1 MNDMQKSQIINMRAA
16 GIGYKAIAK
25 NLDISENTVKSFCR
39 RNNLTS
45 TEMIV
50 PVPIT
55 ENSAEVVLCKN
66 CGKVVPQ
73 NDKRKKKQ
81 YCSDKCRMNWWN
93 SHREQVKHK
102 SVDIRICPSCHKE
115 FKVYGK
121 SDRKYCSHACYIKD
135 RFGGANDE

>member
-55 ENSAEVVLCKN
+55 ENSAEVVLCKTV
-66 CGKVVPQ
+66 GRQ
-73 NDKRKKKQ
+73 
-81 YCSDKCRMNWWN
+81 
-93 SHREQVKHK
+93 
-102 SVDIRICPSCHKE
+102 CHKT
-115 FKVYGK
+115 
-121 SDRKYCSHACYIKD
+121 IKEK
-135 RFGGANDE
+135 RNSIARINVAWLGGTLMRRS

>member
-1 MNDMQKSQIINMRAA
+1 MNDIQKSQIINMRAA
-16 GIGYKAIAK
+16 GIGYKRIAK
-25 NLDISENTVKSFCR
+25 ELDVSENTIKSFCR
-39 RNNLTS
+39 RNNLAKNNNITPVEIPKYTS
-45 TEMIV
+45 NV
-50 PVPIT
+50 K
-55 ENSAEVVLCKN
+55 CKN

-73 NDKRKKKQ
+73 NYKRKKKQ
-81 YCSDKCRMNWWN
+81 FCSDKCRMNWWN

-102 SVDIRICPSCHKE
+102 SVDIRICPGCHKE

>member
-1 MNDMQKSQIINMRAA
+1 MNDIQKSQIINMRAA
-16 GIGYKAIAK
+16 GIGYKRIAK
-25 NLDISENTVKSFCR
+25 ELDVSENTIKSFCR
-39 RNNLTS
+39 RNNLAKNNNITPVEMPKYTS
-45 TEMIV
+45 NVI
-50 PVPIT
+50 
-55 ENSAEVVLCKN
+55 CKN
-66 CGKVVPQ
+66 CGKVVLQ

-81 YCSDKCRMNWWN
+81 FCSDKCRMNWWN

-102 SVDIRICPSCHKE
+102 SVDIRICPGCHKE